1 MTNSTDKAA
10 ASAAIR
16 IAPRSGRVK
25 AGVVL
30 DRDGVTVVQ
39 SREGIDAIER
49 AAYVA
54 YPADCGN
61 APEDRA
67 GFAARVIRSV
77 VDKPN
82 DCDVWANLSES
93 VVYVLT
99 LPVVKDADLDA
110 VALLNA
116 SRVSAINPDETNFD
130 YRLLGR
136 TAGTDVPSLRAIA
149 VSASQ
154 EGCEVW
160 RSAFEK
166 AGIKL
171 AGLSSQE
178 LVPALLACRTPV
190 DESWTTYA
198 YMTVDAGESVLTIIE
213 NGRVALQRNFN
224 FGMDQLLADAVERL
238 SVTEEYDPNESP
250 DDRRARLMLRVK
262 QIFADEELLK
272 THGDMLASSLDAG
285 VDRCIKYLER
295 TFSYYERVEHGAAP
309 MGLCLTADHGFAQ
322 VLARSL
328 ESKLGIPCKVRLPNA
343 YLVEGA
349 EDRVHGI
356 PENFKCVAA
365 FEALGLACSNET
377 TPNLLD
383 LPAERRMR
391 ARMHRLVRAGMVA
404 LGAATVC
411 MLGIAA
417 WCGLAWVEDGQ
428 ALDQSRRQLVAIGT
442 PLTARAV
449 DSEMQRLEALESRG
463 VAVLERRRFA
473 GLLGELAAVRGDDV
487 YIRSIELVPAG
498 EAVYED
504 KKKSSRN
511 ERNEKAR
518 QTLVVVNVSLYG
530 SAQER
535 EASFAE
541 FINRL
546 EGLNRGGTMTV
557 VTEDSV
563 DNGVAYAIRMSG
575 GF

>member
-16 IAPRSGRVK
+16 VAPRRGRVK

-116 SRVSAINPDETNFD
+116 SRVSPINPDETNFD

-190 DESWTTYA
+190 DESWT
-198 YMTVDAGESVLTIIE
+198 
-213 NGRVALQRNFN
+213 GR
-224 FGMDQLLADAVERL
+224 
-238 SVTEEYDPNESP
+238 P
-250 DDRRARLMLRVK
+250 
-262 QIFADEELLK
+262 
-272 THGDMLASSLDAG
+272 
-285 VDRCIKYLER
+285 
-295 TFSYYERVEHGAAP
+295 
-309 MGLCLTADHGFAQ
+309 
-322 VLARSL
+322 
-328 ESKLGIPCKVRLPNA
+328 
-343 YLVEGA
+343 
-349 EDRVHGI
+349 
-356 PENFKCVAA
+356 
-365 FEALGLACSNET
+365 
-377 TPNLLD
+377 TP
-383 LPAERRMR
+383 
-391 ARMHRLVRAGMVA
+391 
-404 LGAATVC
+404 T
-411 MLGIAA
+411 
-417 WCGLAWVEDGQ
+417 
-428 ALDQSRRQLVAIGT
+428 
-442 PLTARAV
+442 
-449 DSEMQRLEALESRG
+449 
-463 VAVLERRRFA
+463 
-473 GLLGELAAVRGDDV
+473 
-487 YIRSIELVPAG
+487 
-498 EAVYED
+498 
-504 KKKSSRN
+504 
-511 ERNEKAR
+511 
-518 QTLVVVNVSLYG
+518 
-530 SAQER
+530 
-535 EASFAE
+535 
-541 FINRL
+541 
-546 EGLNRGGTMTV
+546 
-557 VTEDSV
+557 
-563 DNGVAYAIRMSG
+563 
-575 GF
+575 

>member
-16 IAPRSGRVK
+16 VAPRRGRVK

-224 FGMDQLLADAVERL
+224 FGMDQLLADAVER
-238 SVTEEYDPNESP
+238 
-250 DDRRARLMLRVK
+250 
-262 QIFADEELLK
+262 
-272 THGDMLASSLDAG
+272 
-285 VDRCIKYLER
+285 CIKYLER

-391 ARMHRLVRAGMVA
+391 ARMRRLVRAGMVA

-498 EAVYED
+498 EAVSED

-511 ERNEKAR
+511 ERRKGTADAGRRAR
-518 QTLVVVNVSLYG
+518 EPLRQRAG
-530 SAQER
+530 A
-535 EASFAE
+535 
-541 FINRL
+541 
-546 EGLNRGGTMTV
+546 RGFLCGIHQ
-557 VTEDSV
+557 S
-563 DNGVAYAIRMSG
+563 S
-575 GF
+575 

>member
-1 MTNSTDKAA
+1 M
-10 ASAAIR
+10 
-16 IAPRSGRVK
+16 
-25 AGVVL
+25 
-30 DRDGVTVVQ
+30 
-39 SREGIDAIER
+39 
-49 AAYVA
+49 
-54 YPADCGN
+54 
-61 APEDRA
+61 
-67 GFAARVIRSV
+67 
-77 VDKPN
+77 
-82 DCDVWANLSES
+82 
-93 VVYVLT
+93 
-99 LPVVKDADLDA
+99 
-110 VALLNA
+110 
-116 SRVSAINPDETNFD
+116 
-130 YRLLGR
+130 
-136 TAGTDVPSLRAIA
+136 
-149 VSASQ
+149 SASQ

-343 YLVEGA
+343 YLVDGA

-391 ARMHRLVRAGMVA
+391 ARMRRLVRA
-404 LGAATVC
+404 
-411 MLGIAA
+411 
-417 WCGLAWVEDGQ
+417 
-428 ALDQSRRQLVAIGT
+428 S
-442 PLTARAV
+442 
-449 DSEMQRLEALESRG
+449 
-463 VAVLERRRFA
+463 
-473 GLLGELAAVRGDDV
+473 
-487 YIRSIELVPAG
+487 
-498 EAVYED
+498 
-504 KKKSSRN
+504 
-511 ERNEKAR
+511 
-518 QTLVVVNVSLYG
+518 
-530 SAQER
+530 
-535 EASFAE
+535 
-541 FINRL
+541 
-546 EGLNRGGTMTV
+546 
-557 VTEDSV
+557 
-563 DNGVAYAIRMSG
+563 
-575 GF
+575 

>member
-116 SRVSAINPDETNFD
+116 SRVSPINPDETNFD

-285 VDRCIKYLER
+285 VDRYIKYLER
-295 TFSYYERVEHGAAP
+295 TFSYYERVEYGAAP
-309 MGLCLTADHGFAQ
+309 MGLGLTADHG
-322 VLARSL
+322 
-328 ESKLGIPCKVRLPNA
+328 SKETQ
-343 YLVEGA
+343 EG
-349 EDRVHGI
+349 E
-356 PENFKCVAA
+356 
-365 FEALGLACSNET
+365 
-377 TPNLLD
+377 
-383 LPAERRMR
+383 
-391 ARMHRLVRAGMVA
+391 
-404 LGAATVC
+404 
-411 MLGIAA
+411 
-417 WCGLAWVEDGQ
+417 
-428 ALDQSRRQLVAIGT
+428 
-442 PLTARAV
+442 
-449 DSEMQRLEALESRG
+449 
-463 VAVLERRRFA
+463 
-473 GLLGELAAVRGDDV
+473 
-487 YIRSIELVPAG
+487 
-498 EAVYED
+498 
-504 KKKSSRN
+504 
-511 ERNEKAR
+511 
-518 QTLVVVNVSLYG
+518 
-530 SAQER
+530 
-535 EASFAE
+535 
-541 FINRL
+541 
-546 EGLNRGGTMTV
+546 
-557 VTEDSV
+557 
-563 DNGVAYAIRMSG
+563 
-575 GF
+575 

>member
-1 MTNSTDKAA
+1 MTSSTAKAT

-16 IAPRSGRVK
+16 VAPRSRRVK

-39 SREGIDAIER
+39 SREGIDAMER
-49 AAYVA
+49 GAYVA

-67 GFAARVIRSV
+67 GFAARVIRRV

-99 LPVVKDADLDA
+99 LPVVKDADLDD

-116 SRVSAINPDETNFD
+116 NRVSPINPDETNFD

-136 TAGTDVPSLRAIA
+136 TAGTDVPSLRATA

-166 AGIKL
+166 AGIRL

-178 LVPALLACRTPV
+178 LAPALLACRTPV
-190 DESWTTYA
+190 DKSWTTYA

-213 NGRVALQRNFN
+213 NGRVALLRNFN
-224 FGMDQLLADAVERL
+224 FGMDQFLADAVERL

-285 VDRCIKYLER
+285 VDRFIKYLER
-295 TFSYYERVEHGAAP
+295 TFSYYERVVHGAAP
-309 MGLCLTADHGFAQ
+309 MGLCLTADHCVAQ
-322 VLARSL
+322 VLGHSL
-328 ESKLGIPCKVRLPNA
+328 ESKLGIPCKVRLPGA

-356 PENFKCVAA
+356 LDNFKCVAA
-365 FEALGLACSNET
+365 FGALGLACSNET

-383 LPAERRMR
+383 LPADRRMR
-391 ARMHRLVRAGMVA
+391 AKMRSLVRAGMVA
-404 LGAATVC
+404 LVAAMVC

-417 WCGLAWVEDGQ
+417 WCGI
-428 ALDQSRRQLVAIGT
+428 S
-442 PLTARAV
+442 
-449 DSEMQRLEALESRG
+449 
-463 VAVLERRRFA
+463 
-473 GLLGELAAVRGDDV
+473 
-487 YIRSIELVPAG
+487 
-498 EAVYED
+498 
-504 KKKSSRN
+504 
-511 ERNEKAR
+511 
-518 QTLVVVNVSLYG
+518 
-530 SAQER
+530 
-535 EASFAE
+535 
-541 FINRL
+541 
-546 EGLNRGGTMTV
+546 
-557 VTEDSV
+557 
-563 DNGVAYAIRMSG
+563 
-575 GF
+575 

>member
-16 IAPRSGRVK
+16 VAPRRGRVK

-190 DESWTTYA
+190 DES
-198 YMTVDAGESVLTIIE
+198 
-213 NGRVALQRNFN
+213 
-224 FGMDQLLADAVERL
+224 
-238 SVTEEYDPNESP
+238 
-250 DDRRARLMLRVK
+250 
-262 QIFADEELLK
+262 
-272 THGDMLASSLDAG
+272 
-285 VDRCIKYLER
+285 
-295 TFSYYERVEHGAAP
+295 
-309 MGLCLTADHGFAQ
+309 
-322 VLARSL
+322 
-328 ESKLGIPCKVRLPNA
+328 
-343 YLVEGA
+343 
-349 EDRVHGI
+349 
-356 PENFKCVAA
+356 
-365 FEALGLACSNET
+365 
-377 TPNLLD
+377 
-383 LPAERRMR
+383 
-391 ARMHRLVRAGMVA
+391 
-404 LGAATVC
+404 
-411 MLGIAA
+411 
-417 WCGLAWVEDGQ
+417 
-428 ALDQSRRQLVAIGT
+428 
-442 PLTARAV
+442 
-449 DSEMQRLEALESRG
+449 
-463 VAVLERRRFA
+463 
-473 GLLGELAAVRGDDV
+473 
-487 YIRSIELVPAG
+487 
-498 EAVYED
+498 
-504 KKKSSRN
+504 
-511 ERNEKAR
+511 
-518 QTLVVVNVSLYG
+518 
-530 SAQER
+530 
-535 EASFAE
+535 
-541 FINRL
+541 
-546 EGLNRGGTMTV
+546 
-557 VTEDSV
+557 
-563 DNGVAYAIRMSG
+563 
-575 GF
+575 

>member
-1 MTNSTDKAA
+1 MTTSTDKVAC
-10 ASAAIR
+10 SAAIR
-16 IAPRSGRVK
+16 VAPRSGRVK

-39 SREGIDAIER
+39 SREGIDAMEW

-82 DCDVWANLSES
+82 DSDVWANLSES
-93 VVYVLT
+93 IVYVLT

-116 SRVSAINPDETNFD
+116 SRVSPINPDETNFD

-136 TAGTDVPSLRAIA
+136 STGADVPSLRATA

-166 AGIKL
+166 AGIRL

-178 LVPALLACRTPV
+178 LAPALLACRTPV

-198 YMTVDAGESVLTIIE
+198 YMAVDAEESVLTIIE
-213 NGRVALQRNFN
+213 NGRIALQRNFN
-224 FGMDQLLADAVERL
+224 FGMDQLLANAVERL
-238 SVTEEYDPNESP
+238 SVTEEYDSNESP

-272 THGDMLASSLDAG
+272 TQGDMLASSLDTA
-285 VDRCIKYLER
+285 VDRSIKYLER

-309 MGLCLTADHGFAQ
+309 RGLCLTADHGLAL
-322 VLARSL
+322 VLGRSL
-328 ESKLGIPCKVRLPNA
+328 ESRLGIPCKVRLPDA
-343 YLVEGA
+343 YFVEGA
-349 EDRVHGI
+349 QDRIHGI
-356 PENFKCVAA
+356 KENFKCVTAV
-365 FEALGLACSNET
+365 EALGLACSNET

-383 LPAERRMR
+383 LPADRRMR
-391 ARMHRLVRAGMVA
+391 ARMSRLVRAGMVA
-404 LGAATVC
+404 LGAATAC

-417 WCGLAWVEDGQ
+417 FPGLRTAGRSNKAVVSLPPSARRSPPVPSTVKCSVLKRLKIEALPFSSAAASPVFSASLQPCAAMTSTLDPSSSCPQ
-428 ALDQSRRQLVAIGT
+428 AKPLRQIRRSLPAASRMKRLSRRL
-442 PLTARAV
+442 
-449 DSEMQRLEALESRG
+449 
-463 VAVLERRRFA
+463 
-473 GLLGELAAVRGDDV
+473 
-487 YIRSIELVPAG
+487 
-498 EAVYED
+498 
-504 KKKSSRN
+504 SSC
-511 ERNEKAR
+511 
-518 QTLVVVNVSLYG
+518 
-530 SAQER
+530 
-535 EASFAE
+535 
-541 FINRL
+541 
-546 EGLNRGGTMTV
+546 M
-557 VTEDSV
+557 
-563 DNGVAYAIRMSG
+563 
-575 GF
+575 